1 MIVLVV
7 VKRILSLCDGLSAI
21 DDIRNG
27 VLCSLV
33 SDLMSMLSVV
43 AAQQPVTTHVT
54 VCCPSCYFCVDSCV
68 CSTDPFCMFFVVVAL
83 SQK

>member
-1 MIVLVV
+1 MIVLVVVV

-43 AAQQPVTTHVT
+43 ATQQPVTTPVT
-54 VCCPSCYFCVDSCV
+54 VCCPSCYVCVDSCV
-68 CSTDPFCMFFVVVAL
+68 CSTNPFCMFL
-83 SQK
+83 LL